1 MGRRVGEGER
11 QMGQRARSGERSEGV
26 SGMKGERSMNGRQG
40 MTRRDFEESRGEGAR
55 IERIVD
61 WNALS
66 EDLQLLLSREALR
79 RAVETVAGQAE
90 LLAAEMEEGRLADLG
105 GAEALRLLAA
115 VARATG
121 ESALGGAVAGHA

>member
-1 MGRRVGEGER
+1 MDQGAKERGSKAGAEGRRAG
-11 QMGQRARSGERSEGV
+11 ARSGERSAAPGL
-26 SGMKGERSMNGRQG
+26 GEAAS
-40 MTRRDFEESRGEGAR
+40 R

-90 LLAAEMEEGRLADLG
+90 LLAVEMEEGRLADLG

-121 ESALGGAVAGHA
+121 ETALGGAVAGHA

>member
-1 MGRRVGEGER
+1 MEQSRQDGKDGQGREVPQRRRRQAGADGRGMGGG
-11 QMGQRARSGERSEGV
+11 GAARDGG
-26 SGMKGERSMNGRQG
+26 
-40 MTRRDFEESRGEGAR
+40 DAR

-66 EDLQLLLSREALR
+66 DELQLLLSREALR

-90 LLAAEMEEGRLADLG
+90 LLALEMEEGRLADLG

-121 ESALGGAVAGHA
+121 ETALGGAVAGHA